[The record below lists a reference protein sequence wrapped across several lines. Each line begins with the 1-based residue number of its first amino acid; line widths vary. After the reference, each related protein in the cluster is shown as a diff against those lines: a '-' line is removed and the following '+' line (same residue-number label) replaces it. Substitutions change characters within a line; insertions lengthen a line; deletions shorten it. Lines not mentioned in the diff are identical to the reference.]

1 MICLLQKKRHYLSHC
16 VLPVLIEL
24 KMKIPYGYFRKI
36 YPRSSLLK
44 NYFVSLSDSGVID
57 SDFRGTILVLMTNN
71 TNILL
76 VANEGKR
83 IAQVVFD
90 KKEEVVFRKV
100 NCLN

>member
-1 MICLLQKKRHYLSHC
+1 
-16 VLPVLIEL
+16 
-24 KMKIPYGYFRKI
+24 MKIPHGYFRKI
-36 YPRSSLLK
+36 YPRSSLQK
-44 NYFVSLSDSGVID
+44 NYFVSLRDSGVID

-76 VANEGKR
+76 VGNEGQR

>member
-1 MICLLQKKRHYLSHC
+1 
-16 VLPVLIEL
+16 
-24 KMKIPYGYFRKI
+24 MKIPHGYFRKI
-36 YPRSSLLK
+36 YPRSSLQK
-44 NYFVSLSDSGVID
+44 NYFVSLRDSGVID

-76 VANEGKR
+76 VANEGQR

>member
-24 KMKIPYGYFRKI
+24 KMKIPHGYFRKI
-36 YPRSSLLK
+36 YPRSSLQK
-44 NYFVSLSDSGVID
+44 NYFLSLSDSGVID

-76 VANEGKR
+76 VANEGQR
-83 IAQVVFD
+83 IAQVVLT
-90 KKEEVVFRKV
+90 KKKRLFLEK
-100 NCLN
+100 